1 MGSPGASTER
11 REQSSRPL
19 RGQPTLPTPA
29 LGAARKPWRARG
41 TQAWL
46 RPSVGTSCRSLLLR
60 DLVSRVQ
67 RLRPPS
73 PSPVSPSLPH
83 YLSLSPSCLSRRSR
97 RRCLSPGGSRDP
109 ARLSPRHRAL
119 GSPSSLAA
127 SGRRCHRPSPGPALP
142 RFLALRAKEA
152 PGGDGLGESLVPSR
166 RPGPS
171 GGQGEGRT
179 GARPDGLHGE
189 LGVLRGAGARAP
201 LRPPAPG
208 ESPGPRAVGGPR
220 APGLSP
226 SPEQTAA
233 ASGRA
238 LCG

>member
-97 RRCLSPGGSRDP
+97 RRCLSPGGP
-109 ARLSPRHRAL
+109 
-119 GSPSSLAA
+119 
-127 SGRRCHRPSPGPALP
+127 
-142 RFLALRAKEA
+142 E
-152 PGGDGLGESLVPSR
+152 
-166 RPGPS
+166 
-171 GGQGEGRT
+171 T
-179 GARPDGLHGE
+179 
-189 LGVLRGAGARAP
+189 
-201 LRPPAPG
+201 
-208 ESPGPRAVGGPR
+208 PR
-220 APGLSP
+220 APPRATAPSGLPPHWLRPGAGVTAPRPAPRSP
-226 SPEQTAA
+226 
-233 ASGRA
+233 ASWHCGPRRLRPGRGRVWPRWSRGLASSRNAPRPGRA
-238 LCG
+238 VLQVTPGSGPPCV